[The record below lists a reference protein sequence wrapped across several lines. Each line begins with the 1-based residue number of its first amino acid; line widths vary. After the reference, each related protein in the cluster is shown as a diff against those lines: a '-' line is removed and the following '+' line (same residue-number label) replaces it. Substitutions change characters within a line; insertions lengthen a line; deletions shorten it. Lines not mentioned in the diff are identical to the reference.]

1 MIWLFCLMS
10 FNYWDVRFWISSEK
24 RLGNA
29 TELWGSRQCG
39 ILDAV
44 YYMWLWAFDCVEGCL
59 DSLFVRLCLH
69 FLNGI
74 KGLFWLIGLITEN
87 SVEFFRLGL
96 LIMVILVGISNW
108 ILSLLAYLGGK
119 SLRIVVDIGCGA
131 FWPRALELNWNFL
144 VFPMKTFR
152 VQTQYPPL

>member
-1 MIWLFCLMS
+1 M
-10 FNYWDVRFWISSEK
+10 
-24 RLGNA
+24 
-29 TELWGSRQCG
+29 
-39 ILDAV
+39 
-44 YYMWLWAFDCVEGCL
+44 

-74 KGLFWLIGLITEN
+74 KGLFRLIGLITEN
-87 SVEFFRLGL
+87 SVEFFQLGL

-108 ILSLLAYLGGK
+108 ILGGK
-119 SLRIVVDIGCGA
+119 SLCIVVDIGCGA

>member
-1 MIWLFCLMS
+1 MIWHVGCVLWMIWLFCLVS
-10 FNYWDVRFWISSEK
+10 FNYWDVRFWISSKK

-29 TELWGSRQCG
+29 TELWGSWQCG
-39 ILDAV
+39 ILEVV
-44 YYMWLWAFDCVEGCL
+44 YYIWLWAFDCVEGCL

-108 ILSLLAYLGGK
+108 ILGGK
-119 SLRIVVDIGCGA
+119 SLCIVVDIGCGA
-131 FWPRALELNWNFL
+131 FWPRAL
-144 VFPMKTFR
+144 
-152 VQTQYPPL
+152 